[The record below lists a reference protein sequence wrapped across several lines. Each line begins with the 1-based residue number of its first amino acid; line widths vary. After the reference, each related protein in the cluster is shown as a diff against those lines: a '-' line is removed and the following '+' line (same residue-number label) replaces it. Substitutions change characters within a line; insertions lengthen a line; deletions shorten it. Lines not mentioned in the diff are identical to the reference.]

1 LRNEEAFMSL
11 QYKVVL
17 LILTVFF
24 VLAVLIYEAQS
35 LFILPSYGLLEH
47 EEAMKDMERGVNEF
61 NALIKAVS
69 TSIDDWSAWDDLDKY
84 AQGENQEFQASN
96 LIDSALKN
104 LKINMLYIYNTS
116 QKVMWGMMY
125 NLETGK
131 EIALP
136 EVLNA
141 LQGSAIISQSN
152 LDRKDEGF
160 LMTSLGPM
168 IIVAG
173 SIRKSSGEG
182 PVHGTLLFGQLIDKT
197 AIAQKARINLDIIP
211 IKQSMPDRDK
221 ASVISELGVTDKI
234 LIRSNGS
241 SNIVYRVLK
250 DVFGKPALLF
260 QVTVPKT
267 VTARGEM
274 AVRFT
279 MLSVLGAGALILIA
293 LILSLHFMMLKPLS
307 LLTDHVL
314 MVGRSKESLVPP
326 LMLNRKD
333 ELGKLADEFNRT
345 IERLGETRKALI
357 DQSYHAGVAEMARG
371 VLHNIGNAVTPVAT
385 KLSGIIESFRK
396 APATEMEMAAEELE
410 KNAMAED
417 RREDMRKFM
426 ELAGLETA
434 KLVKTATMKL
444 QEVNKHVAHIQK
456 ILADQQRFST
466 AQRIIE
472 SIDLAE
478 IIGETVGL
486 LPERLAASVAIEP
499 GPELRELPKVL
510 SGRIA
515 LQQVISNLLIN
526 ACESILERGLAP
538 NEGMIGIH
546 GAVESGEGLPM
557 VHVRVTDNGIGI
569 APELQ
574 KKIFERDYSSKNRGS
589 GLGLHWSANTIS
601 ALKGRLYAESGGAG
615 MGAVFHMLLPIAS
628 EIE

>member
-1 LRNEEAFMSL
+1 MSL

-17 LILTVFF
+17 LILSVFF

-35 LFILPSYGLLEH
+35 LFILPSYGLLEQ
-47 EEAMKDMERGVNEF
+47 EEARKDMERGVNEF
-61 NALIKAVS
+61 DALVKAVS

-84 AQGENQEFQASN
+84 VQDGNREFQDSN

-104 LKINMLYIYNTS
+104 LKINMLYVYNTS
-116 QKVMWGMMY
+116 RKVMWGRMY
-125 NLETGK
+125 SLETGK

-136 EVLNA
+136 EVSAA
-141 LQGSAIISQSN
+141 LQGSAIISQSD

-182 PVHGTLLFGQLIDKT
+182 PLHGTLLFGQLIDKT
-197 AIAQKARINLDIIP
+197 AIAEKARINLDIIP
-211 IKQSMPDRDK
+211 INSIMSDRDK
-221 ASVISELGVTDKI
+221 ASIVSELGSTDKT

-241 SNIVYRVLK
+241 SNVVYRVLK

-267 VTARGEM
+267 ITARGKM
-274 AVRFT
+274 AVLFT
-279 MLSVLGAGALILIA
+279 MLSLLGAGAFILIA
-293 LILSLHFMMLKPLS
+293 LILSLHFIMLKPLRR
-307 LLTDHVL
+307 LTDHVL
-314 MVGRSKESLVPP
+314 MVGRSKESFVPP
-326 LMLNRKD
+326 LMLRRKD
-333 ELGKLADEFNRT
+333 ELGELAEEFNRT

-371 VLHNIGNAVTPVAT
+371 VLHNIGNAVTPVTT
-385 KLSGIIESFRK
+385 KLNGIIESFRK

-410 KNAMAED
+410 KNSMAED
-417 RREDMRKFM
+417 RREDMRKFI

-434 KLVKTATMKL
+434 KLLKTATVKL
-444 QEVNKHVAHIQK
+444 QEVNRHVAHIQK
-456 ILADQQRFST
+456 ILADQRRFSN

-478 IIGETVGL
+478 IAGETVGL
-486 LPERLAASVAIEP
+486 LPERLGSSVVIEP

-526 ACESILERGLAP
+526 ACESILERGLAL
-538 NEGMIGIH
+538 NEGRIGIH
-546 GAVESGEGLPM
+546 GTVESVEDSPM
-557 VHVRVTDNGIGI
+557 VHLRITDNGIGI

-628 EIE
+628 EIEIKEDKS